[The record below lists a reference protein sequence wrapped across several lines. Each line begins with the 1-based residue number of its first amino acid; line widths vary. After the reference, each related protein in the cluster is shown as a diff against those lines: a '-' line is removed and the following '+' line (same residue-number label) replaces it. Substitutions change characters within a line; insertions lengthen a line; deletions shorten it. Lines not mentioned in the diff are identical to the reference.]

1 MFKFVVVLVP
11 LTTGVTGFIH
21 GVFPGLNQQAQ
32 LLLTYGSSPLRPA
45 DEDTGPS
52 DPAPLLWTRRLDAG
66 VGVQL
71 RHDPSFL
78 RTNRTG
84 ELKGEELC

>member
-52 DPAPLLWTRRLDAG
+52 DPALLLWTRRLDAG
-66 VGVQL
+66 FGVQL
-71 RHDPSFL
+71 WRCRAADKSPQVIFFFFL
-78 RTNRTG
+78 
-84 ELKGEELC
+84 K